1 MNDPRILSIVSVIFA
16 LMGSYSL
23 YTGSRQMRDARRAGQ
38 RLRWYKNI
46 SFLTGTEYILLTF
59 VFLLSLSTR
68 AGTIS
73 PAMKSLVTPLYFV
86 LLIAAAVT
94 AGMVIRQGIV
104 NTRQNRALRQKAAA
118 EATVARRAE
127 IKAPTEPLRAT
138 LSQQDDEQRSRDQS
152 RQRERRR
159 KAAAARRRQAGKA

>member
-1 MNDPRILSIVSVIFA
+1 MTDPRILSIVSVIFA

-23 YTGSRQMRDARRAGQ
+23 YTGSRQMRDARRVGQ
-38 RLRWYKNI
+38 RMRWYKNI
-46 SFLTGTEYILLTF
+46 SFLTGMEYILLTF

-68 AGTIS
+68 AGTIP

-94 AGMVIRQGIV
+94 AGMVIRQGIL
-104 NTRQNRALRQKAAA
+104 NTRQNRAARQKAAA
-118 EATVARRAE
+118 EAAVARRAE
-127 IKAPTEPLRAT
+127 LKTPTEPLRAT
-138 LSQQDDEQRSRDQS
+138 LSQQNDEQRTRDQS
-152 RQRERRR
+152 RQRERRK